1 MNKFIIFVHGLGGK
15 VDGTWG
21 KFPQF
26 IIDDGSIEHKVIEYG
41 YTSPNLFKQ
50 FYLPAPTILSIA
62 NGLLTDIQARCDL
75 QNDDIILVGH
85 SMGGLVIRKML
96 LRLNA
101 KGINHN
107 IRKICFFD
115 VPHEGSGFANIGKH
129 IAIMNRHLKALVRN
143 ASELDDLNE
152 QWADKKLDEHNKKL
166 NQYQEESVQ
175 SRKLTVLQM
184 ELSRLRGSAEL
195 IDRSIK
201 NVKIHASSLSVHYQ
215 NIRNINGL
223 IEDVNTL
230 RYGLKAVIST
240 INHNSKNLG
249 GEENGFKK
257 IEGVDINKKQGAISQ
272 VAAFDAFDRTRELL
286 KDEVFELSLLSTKH
300 LKDVERLKIH
310 AANVGGDIG
319 RQVIDCIDRDV
330 IPVFK
335 NAESAGLLLK
345 SEVSRLP
352 VAARDDA
359 GMLKFDN
366 GKIMIESDSLG

>member
-1 MNKFIIFVHGLGGK
+1 MSFWSSAWDVIKSVGGSVAKVVKKTYEVLTNDKTVEVYDKIEKIIEK
-15 VDGTWG
+15 TR
-21 KFPQF
+21 
-26 IIDDGSIEHKVIEYG
+26 S
-41 YTSPNLFKQ
+41 
-50 FYLPAPTILSIA
+50 PAPIYETYGNTSSPDFFGA
-62 NGLLTDIQARCDL
+62 LT
-75 QNDDIILVGH
+75 N
-85 SMGGLVIRKML
+85 S
-96 LRLNA
+96 
-101 KGINHN
+101 N
-107 IRKICFFD
+107 I
-115 VPHEGSGFANIGKH
+115 
-129 IAIMNRHLKALVRN
+129 
-143 ASELDDLNE
+143 
-152 QWADKKLDEHNKKL
+152 DKKLDEHNKKL